1 MTVTSIDIDPNEL
14 KQAKKL
20 AGTTSNRETVDLA
33 LRTLIAVR
41 RQPAAVERIIGR
53 RFEQD
58 QIDAPT
64 ITPAPSAEP
73 RKSAPRPKR
82 TARDKSTVAKNGTVR
97 DKSTGQGKGVVRDKS
112 SGRVTS
118 GVRHQSSAR

>member
-14 KQAKKL
+14 RQAKEL

-41 RQPAAVERIIGR
+41 RQPAAVERIIAR
-53 RFEQD
+53 TFEPD

-64 ITPAPSAEP
+64 FPPSTAI
-73 RKSAPRPKR
+73 AGQLRPTSSTTASCRRPQRAKR
-82 TARDKSTVAKNGTVR
+82 LRRG
-97 DKSTGQGKGVVRDKS
+97 
-112 SGRVTS
+112 SGCCHPLT
-118 GVRHQSSAR
+118 

>member
-1 MTVTSIDIDPNEL
+1 MAVTSIEIDPNEL

-41 RQPAAVERIIGR
+41 RQPAAVERIIAR
-53 RFEQD
+53 TFEAD

-64 ITPAPSAEP
+64 ITPAASTEPSKSDP
-73 RKSAPRPKR
+73 RGKSGLRGKRVARYTSTGRLTTGARHKKSAR
-82 TARDKSTVAKNGTVR
+82 
-97 DKSTGQGKGVVRDKS
+97 
-112 SGRVTS
+112 
-118 GVRHQSSAR
+118 

>member
-1 MTVTSIDIDPNEL
+1 MTVTSIDIDPDEL

-41 RQPAAVERIIGR
+41 RQPTAVERIIGR
-53 RFEQD
+53 RFEAE

-64 ITPAPSAEP
+64 VAPEPMPERRVGAGRSA
-73 RKSAPRPKR
+73 
-82 TARDKSTVAKNGTVR
+82 STR
-97 DKSTGQGKGVVRDKS
+97 R
-112 SGRVTS
+112 
-118 GVRHQSSAR
+118 